1 MEILIWSIVEA
12 GLAITAG
19 SLACVRPLFKVV
31 LHRLGLT
38 ASEPFPAQ
46 SSHYI
51 LRDGSTPNGAG
62 TRRSGRS
69 RRATTTTTNTGASR
83 KGGAAGAGDCEMGLG
98 LSDDADGLHGK
109 DGDMIPM
116 RDIASGVLTT
126 PSPIVVTVEQ
136 GLQGVSDAET
146 PEESRA
152 RARANSSHAGVVPY
166 GRGEPP
172 AHYI

>member
-31 LHRLGLT
+31 LHRLGLS

-51 LRDGSTPNGAG
+51 LRDGSTANAAG
-62 TRRSGRS
+62 TRRSARS
-69 RRATTTTTNTGASR
+69 RRATTTTNTGDSR

-116 RDIASGVLTT
+116 RDIGSGVLTT
-126 PSPIVVTVEQ
+126 PSPIVVSVEQ
-136 GLQGVSDAET
+136 GLRGASDAET

-152 RARANSSHAGVVPY
+152 RAHANSSHAGMVPY

-172 AHYI
+172 VHYI